1 LDGAGICFVD
11 DANQTG
17 MKQAGLLPDCA
28 YRDLAKP
35 SEVRNSQKH
44 WLTDVILTG
53 KEVLHALVRRR
64 SPWIDGGLRRNDSG
78 MTKTVDRLDA
88 KRDLDSLVDLVKTG
102 NDVLLVER
110 DGTRSAALIPAQ
122 SFDELETY
130 RRLAAQESALNSL
143 RELRELR
150 AETLALNDPIT
161 EEEAIAIGDEMIR
174 EALASMVAKG
184 LVKFEGE

>member
-1 LDGAGICFVD
+1 
-11 DANQTG
+11 
-17 MKQAGLLPDCA
+17 
-28 YRDLAKP
+28 
-35 SEVRNSQKH
+35 
-44 WLTDVILTG
+44 
-53 KEVLHALVRRR
+53 
-64 SPWIDGGLRRNDSG
+64 